1 MVFDKVFYF
10 VNYIHAKEA
19 KEAIMKHFD
28 ELVELKK
35 EDPAR
40 YARAV
45 INKHKLAHS
54 LGLVGSGVEC
64 TISP

>member
-1 MVFDKVFYF
+1 
-10 VNYIHAKEA
+10 
-19 KEAIMKHFD
+19 MKHFD

-40 YARAV
+40 YARAI

-64 TISP
+64 TILP